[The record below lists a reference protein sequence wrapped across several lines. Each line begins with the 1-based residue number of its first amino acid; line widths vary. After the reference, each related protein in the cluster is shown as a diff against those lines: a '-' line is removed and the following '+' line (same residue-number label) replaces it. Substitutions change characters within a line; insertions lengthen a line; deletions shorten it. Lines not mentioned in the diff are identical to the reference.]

1 MKNKKIHWGYLRETT
16 DDAKKAGVDHAT
28 GLHRTG
34 LNEYLTK
41 IFPNVKDWV
50 HNKEVGKFL
59 DGKKLRTRPDYR
71 SESRMLIIEFDGVQH
86 YSKPDVILKD
96 ARNTDNY
103 KRLGYTVIRIPYFIQ
118 LTNSAIKELF
128 GEVIK
133 EPMFDVQYASLG
145 ASSGSPAYLCPAGLE
160 RMAKE
165 FTRFPEQYQV
175 NIQALKGCNND
186 MLTGA
191 SLLEAAYKRY
201 RGK

>member
-1 MKNKKIHWGYLRETT
+1 MRKWGYLRETT
-16 DDAKKAGVDHAT
+16 ADAKKAGVDHAT

-34 LNEYLTK
+34 LNECLTK

-50 HNKEVGKFL
+50 HNKEVDKFL

-103 KRLGYTVIRIPYFIQ
+103 QRLGYTVIRIPYFIQ
-118 LTNSAIKELF
+118 LTNSAIKELL

-133 EPMFDVQYASLG
+133 EPMFDVRYASLG
-145 ASSGSPAYLCPAGLE
+145 ASMGSPAYLCPAGLE

-175 NIQALKGCNND
+175 NIQALKGCHND

-191 SLLEAAYKRY
+191 SLLEAAYNRHSG
-201 RGK
+201 R